1 MKLLI
6 DTQILI
12 WLVNQDK
19 RLGDNTIDLLEERSN
34 ELYISYFS
42 IFELTIKAAIRKL
55 DFNPEIIDDLA
66 EMDITIS
73 FPEAKTLENYK
84 IFNPN
89 NKDPFDNA
97 LISVALKENCVFV
110 TADKNIINTHV
121 NGLSLLDARK

>member
-6 DTQILI
+6 DTQILF

-19 RLGDNTIDLLEERSN
+19 RLGDNAIDLLEERSN

-42 IFELTIKAAIRKL
+42 IFELTIKAAIGKL

-121 NGLSLLDARK
+121 NGLSLLNARK